1 MASKIKE
8 ILLVKYGEIIL
19 KGLNRSRFEDML
31 IRNIKKALPEG
42 SYERVRKSQA
52 ITYVE
57 PAQGADVD
65 ELIARLQKVFG
76 IVFIARAG
84 VFPKDM
90 DVILNEGTRYLA
102 RTMETVETF
111 KVEAKRSDKQFP
123 FNSPAICREMGGALL
138 ERCPH
143 LKVCV
148 TSPDTIVRVEIRD
161 SEAYVYA
168 DIDRVSGPG
177 GMPTGSNGRA
187 TLLLSGGID
196 SPVAGYMMAKRGV
209 ELNAVHFFSPPYT
222 GERAKEKVIELGRL
236 LAGYT
241 GRYNLY
247 IVPFTQQQLAIRDNC
262 PEEHLTLIMRRM
274 MMMVAE
280 RIAKKSGS
288 LALITGE
295 SLGQVASQTIHAL
308 GVTNDAVEELPVFRP
323 LVGMD
328 KDEIVSIAR
337 KIGTFETSILPYED
351 CCTVFVPKHPTTKP
365 VLGKILQ
372 SQSKIDMEYWVN
384 KAVEETEWIIV
395 EAE

>member
-1 MASKIKE
+1 MRE
-8 ILLVKYGEIIL
+8 IILIKYGEIIL
-19 KGLNRSRFEDML
+19 KGLNRSRFEDLL
-31 IRNIKKALPEG
+31 IGNIKKALPKD
-42 SYERVRKSQA
+42 SFKSVRKSQA

-57 PAQGADVD
+57 PDDGADVD
-65 ELIARLQKVFG
+65 DIIARLQKIFG

-90 DVILNEGTRYLA
+90 DVILKEGPEYLA
-102 RTMETVETF
+102 PYMELVDTF
-111 KVEAKRSDKQFP
+111 KVEAKRSDKKFP
-123 FNSPAICREMGGALL
+123 FDSPAISREMGGAVL
-138 ERCPH
+138 RRSRH
-143 LKVCV
+143 LKVNV
-148 TSPDTIVRVEIRD
+148 AEPGTIVRVEIREN
-161 SEAYVYA
+161 EAYVYA
-168 DIDRVSGPG
+168 DIARVAGPG

-196 SPVAGYMMAKRGV
+196 SPVAGYMLAKRGV

-222 GERAKEKVIELGRL
+222 SDLAKEKVIELGRI

-241 GRYNLY
+241 GKYSLY
-247 IVPFTQQQLAIRDNC
+247 IVPFTEQQLAIRDNC

-280 RIAKKSGS
+280 RLAKKSKS

-308 GVTNDAVEELPVFRP
+308 GVTNEAVKDLPVFRP

-328 KDEIVSIAR
+328 KDEIVSVAR

-365 VLGKILQ
+365 VLGKVLQ

-384 KAVEETEWIIV
+384 KAVDETEWVLI
-395 EAE
+395 EG

>member
-1 MASKIKE
+1 MKE
-8 ILLVKYGEIIL
+8 ILLIKYGEIIL
-19 KGLNRSRFEDML
+19 KGLNRSHFEDML
-31 IRNIKKALPEG
+31 VRNIKKALPG
-42 SYERVRKSQA
+42 DSYKRVYKSQA

-57 PAQGADVD
+57 PAEGANVD
-65 ELIARLQKVFG
+65 DMIGRISKVFG
-76 IVFIARAG
+76 IVFVARAG

-90 DVILNEGTRYLA
+90 DAILKDGPEYLA
-102 RTMETVETF
+102 SVLEAVDTF
-111 KVEAKRSDKQFP
+111 KVEAKRSDKAFP
-123 FNSPAICREMGGALL
+123 FNSPAICREMGGAILK
-138 ERCPH
+138 RCPH
-143 LKVCV
+143 LNVNV
-148 TSPDTIVRVEIRD
+148 TEPGTIIRVEIRD
-161 SEAYVYA
+161 TDAYVYA

-222 GERAKEKVIELGRL
+222 SDRAKEKVIELGRI

-247 IVPFTQQQLAIRDNC
+247 IVPFTQQQLAIRDSC

-280 RIAKKSGS
+280 RIAKASGS

-308 GVTNDAVEELPVFRP
+308 GVTNNAVEDLPVFRP

-365 VLGKILQ
+365 VLEKILQ

-384 KAVEETEWIIV
+384 KAVEETEWILV
-395 EAE
+395 EP

>member
-1 MASKIKE
+1 MKE
-8 ILLVKYGEIIL
+8 IILIKYGEIIL
-19 KGLNRSRFEDML
+19 KGLNRSRFEDLL
-31 IRNIKKALPEG
+31 IGNIKKALPKE
-42 SYERVRKSQA
+42 SYACVRKSQA

-57 PAQGADVD
+57 PAEGADVD
-65 ELIARLQKVFG
+65 EIIERLQKVFG

-90 DVILNEGTRYLA
+90 NVILKDGAEYLA
-102 RTMETVETF
+102 PVMEQLSTF
-111 KVEAKRSDKQFP
+111 KVEAKRSDKSFP
-123 FNSPAICREMGGALL
+123 FNSPAISREMGGALL
-138 ERCPH
+138 ERCPN
-143 LKVCV
+143 LKVNV
-148 TSPDTIVRVEIRD
+148 TQPDTIVRVEIRE

-168 DIDRVSGPG
+168 DVARVSGPG

-196 SPVAGYMMAKRGV
+196 SPVAGYMLAKRGV

-222 GERAKEKVIELGRL
+222 GERAKEKVIELARM
-236 LAGYT
+236 LAAYT

-247 IVPFTQQQLAIRDNC
+247 IVPFTEQQLAIRDNC

-308 GVTNDAVEELPVFRP
+308 GVTNNAVQELPVFRP

-328 KDEIVSIAR
+328 KDEIVAVAR

-365 VLGKILQ
+365 VLSKILQ
-372 SQSKIDMEYWVN
+372 SQSKIDMEGLVN
-384 KAVEETEWIIV
+384 KAVEEAEWMLIETE
-395 EAE
+395 